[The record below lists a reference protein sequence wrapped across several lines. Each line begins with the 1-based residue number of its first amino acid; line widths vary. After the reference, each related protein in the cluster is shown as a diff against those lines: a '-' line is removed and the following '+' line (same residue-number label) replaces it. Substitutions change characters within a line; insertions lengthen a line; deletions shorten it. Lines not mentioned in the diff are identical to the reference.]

1 KEYPSFSCYLLIN
14 YRAFAWWPP
23 HLLSVLTFPQQMRGL
38 NFAHNN
44 FTHTVVDDVDFMRN
58 PIIEIVKNLGVS
70 NVKGLTNG
78 KELVEFFITC
88 VEEKKRI
95 NLIILDVV
103 MPVMSG
109 IEALRQIRK
118 MDSDVPVVLFT
129 GYNEKAVKEA
139 LTLGVKDFLNKPI
152 IEEQVKK
159 VLRKYL

>member
-1 KEYPSFSCYLLIN
+1 MIL
-14 YRAFAWWPP
+14 
-23 HLLSVLTFPQQMRGL
+23 
-38 NFAHNN
+38 
-44 FTHTVVDDVDFMRN
+44 VVDDVDFMRN